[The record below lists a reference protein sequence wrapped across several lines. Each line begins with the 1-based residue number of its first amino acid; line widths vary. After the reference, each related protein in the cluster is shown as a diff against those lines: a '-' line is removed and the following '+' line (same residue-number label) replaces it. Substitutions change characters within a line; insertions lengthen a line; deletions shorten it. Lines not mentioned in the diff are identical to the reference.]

1 MGKYFGTDGI
11 RNKADYFLQGEF
23 SYRLGLSIG
32 HVIKPDRV
40 VIGNDTRQSGV
51 EILKELSRGLI
62 DSGVIVN
69 HQQDATTPMIAYYSA
84 YKKVLGIMITASH
97 NPYTDNGIKLFID
110 GHKSK
115 DQLELMLE
123 DFIDNGQP
131 LIAKEKGSFNQINF
145 VLEAY
150 LNFID
155 SLDLN
160 ISQLR
165 VGFDAANGAAYKVAP
180 LIFNKYLKEVMSY
193 NIEPDGKNIN
203 VGCGSTSIEFLQN
216 KVLEDKL
223 DIGFAF
229 DGDADRCLMVNK
241 HGEVID
247 GDLMMYIYAKYMK
260 KHHLLNHDHVV
271 LTKMS
276 NPGVI
281 KAFEEANINVSLT
294 DVGDKYVF
302 KALEDHNYT
311 LGGEAS
317 GHIILRH
324 LFHSGDG
331 LLMALYMLKILSEEN
346 INLDHS
352 LSHIKKY
359 PFQMINIKNVDKSV
373 LNHPL
378 IIDEIEKVK
387 VVFKKDYLVLIRPSG
402 TEPLIRVTMS
412 YKDEKILNEQI
423 THIVELIKKEGVIK

>member
-1 MGKYFGTDGI
+1 ML
-11 RNKADYFLQGEF
+11 ADFM
-23 SYRLGLSIG
+23 I
-32 HVIKPDRV
+32 
-40 VIGNDTRQSGV
+40 T
-51 EILKELSRGLI
+51 
-62 DSGVIVN
+62 VN
-69 HQQDATTPMIAYYSA
+69 HRLL
-84 YKKVLGIMITASH
+84 KK
-97 NPYTDNGIKLFID
+97 
-110 GHKSK
+110 
-115 DQLELMLE
+115 
-123 DFIDNGQP
+123 
-131 LIAKEKGSFNQINF
+131 KGSFNQLISF
-145 VLEAY
+145 RSLF
-150 LNFID
+150 NFID
-155 SLDLN
+155 PLDLN

-165 VGFDAANGAAYKVAP
+165 VVLCRKLPAYKVAP

-423 THIVELIKKEGVIK
+423 TIFGINQKKRVIK